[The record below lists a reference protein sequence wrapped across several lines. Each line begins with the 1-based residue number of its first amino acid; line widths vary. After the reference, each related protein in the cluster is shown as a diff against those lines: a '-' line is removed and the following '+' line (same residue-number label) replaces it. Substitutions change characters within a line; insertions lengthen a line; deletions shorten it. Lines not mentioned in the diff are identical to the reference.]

1 MTVASPVL
9 ARLRALLADAGLQF
23 VDPPVLQPAGLF
35 LDLAGEDIRRRLFT
49 TSSTAGEELCL
60 RPDFTIP
67 VARLHLAGGAAGRAE
82 TYAYLGPI
90 FRQRSDAPAETLQAG
105 AEWLGRADC
114 EAADADAL
122 ALAHAAVGLF
132 GLTRPQVRV
141 GDEALFRALV
151 DGLPV
156 SAAWK
161 RRLVPLFGEPDRLAA
176 ALDRLSGRVAPVTSA
191 IGPLAGLLGTTDRHA
206 AGAALADLLKIAGLN
221 PVGRSPEEIAE
232 RLVEEAELAGANG
245 HGREAA
251 QVIEDYLEISASMA
265 GAADAV
271 DAFSRRLGLDLTVP
285 LDAFRR
291 RVLLAAERGLDPE
304 AIEFSAAFG
313 LKLDYYTGFV
323 FEMLDPTRP
332 KGDPVAG
339 GGRYDRLLKLLGA
352 DRAVPAVGFALW
364 LDRLAGEE
372 TP

>member
-1 MTVASPVL
+1 MSVAMSAL
-9 ARLRALLADAGLQF
+9 ARLRAMLSEAGLGF
-23 VDPPVLQPAGLF
+23 VDPPILQPAGLF

-49 TSSTAGEELCL
+49 TSSSAGEELCL

-67 VARLHLAGGAAGRAE
+67 VARLHLAGGAAGRAAS
-82 TYAYLGPI
+82 YAYLGPI

-122 ALAHAAVGLF
+122 ALAHRAVGLF
-132 GLTRPQVRV
+132 GLKRPQMRV
-141 GDEALFRALV
+141 GDEALFAALV
-151 DGLPV
+151 DGLPL
-156 SAAWK
+156 SPAWK
-161 RRLVPLFGEPDRLAA
+161 RRLVPLFGEPDRLAM

-191 IGPLAGLLGTTDRHA
+191 VGPLAGLLGTTDTRA

-221 PVGRSPEEIAE
+221 PVGRSPVEIAE

-251 QVIEDYLEISASMA
+251 AVIESYLDISTSLAE
-265 GAADAV
+265 AADRV
-271 DAFSRRLGLDLTVP
+271 EAFAGRYGLDLSVP
-285 LDAFRR
+285 LAAFRR
-291 RVLLAAERGLDPE
+291 RVQLAAERGLDPDE
-304 AIEFSAAFG
+304 IAFSAAFG

-332 KGDPVAG
+332 GQGPIAG

-352 DRAVPAVGFALW
+352 ETAVPAVGFALW
-364 LDRLAGEE
+364 LDRLAAEE